1 ETSFTPTCSLE
12 RCDLCEHWF
21 DCEVVGCCWY
31 YNPYFIDFN
40 YCATC
45 SPWEE
50 CSWEFCGACLNQET
64 CEAAGCVWSIDTCT
78 EPYCNSQGMAKIL
91 GVDIA
96 EIGSKMSALSVD
108 LMTLIALVIGV
119 PLAFMIIKRAIGIM
133 PKK

>member
-1 ETSFTPTCSLE
+1 MKQIFALLLMLGLLVAPV
-12 RCDLCEHWF
+12 
-21 DCEVVGCCWY
+21 VVGAVAVCGDGTYAGCTE
-31 YNPYFIDFN
+31 
-40 YCATC
+40 CAT
-45 SPWEE
+45 EE
-50 CSWEFCGACLNQET
+50 LCGAET
-64 CEAAGCVWSIDTCT
+64 PCWWEDCTYAEETPCEDAGCVWSIDTCT